1 MPDIFTSTLH
11 TKSNKTTQNVPR
23 QVNKAD
29 ISSHVVPQIR
39 PNKIQN
45 EGETINIPEGY
56 DIHKHPDHTHSPLA
70 SYCFYPDKVEYV
82 NLDAQEKT
90 ILLLRKHPI
99 VNLPWIILSFLMVI
113 FPPFL
118 TVFPFFDG
126 MPSSY
131 KLIIFM
137 SWYLVVM
144 AFVIE
149 KFLSWFFNVDL
160 ITDERIMDIHFLS
173 LMYREITEA
182 NLDEIQEVTVK
193 PATGIYSFFHFGTI
207 YIQTAAERPRLE
219 FIHVP
224 KVEKV
229 AKILRELRV
238 QEEIEKIEGRIR

>member
-1 MPDIFTSTLH
+1 MPDIFTSNPH
-11 TKSNKTTQNVPR
+11 KGKNTTQHTPPLIDRTNLIDK
-23 QVNKAD
+23 NT
-29 ISSHVVPQIR
+29 QIR
-39 PNKIQN
+39 PRKILN

-56 DIHKHPDHTHSPLA
+56 DIHKHPDHTHSPLT
-70 SYCFYPDKVEYV
+70 SFCFYPDKVEYV
-82 NLDAQEKT
+82 NLDTQEKT

-99 VNLPWIILSFLMVI
+99 VNLPWIALSFLMII

-118 TVFPFFDG
+118 SVFPFFDG
-126 MPSSY
+126 MPPSY
-131 KLIIFM
+131 KLIIYM
-137 SWYLVVM
+137 SWYLVVT

-160 ITDERIMDIHFLS
+160 ITDERIMDIDFVN

-193 PATGIYSFFHFGTI
+193 PATGIYSFFHFGTVN
-207 YIQTAAERPRLE
+207 IQTAAERPRLE

-224 KVEKV
+224 KAEKV

-238 QEEIEKIEGRIR
+238 QEEVERLEGRVR